1 MPKVRDPLDPKISQ
15 WHLLSYY
22 LRFFR
27 EKEGLSLT
35 QWGKIIGAARST
47 VSNMEAG
54 RHRIHEDHA
63 KLIDRHFGT
72 GRLFELLLWF
82 ARTAHNPDWFRQYTE
97 YEKQATFTKIYH
109 GGLIPLLFQTDD
121 YTKAFV
127 QVSDSQDLEAELT
140 ARLGRKQAM
149 LGRTE
154 PAFTW
159 LLLGEAALASQV
171 GGPAVME
178 AQLRQLRAMTDLPH
192 TSVRVVPFTA
202 GAHRGVDGYFQVIG
216 LENRDIGYA
225 GAQKGGR
232 LIEGPSEAR
241 ELSFIF
247 DRIGAKA
254 ASEDD
259 SRSLIERYLE
269 TYP

>member
-82 ARTAHNPDWFRQYTE
+82 ARTAHNPDWFRQYTQ
-97 YEKQATFTKIYH
+97 YEKQADQIRLYH
-109 GGLIPLLFQTDD
+109 GQVIPLPL
-121 YTKAFV
+121 
-127 QVSDSQDLEAELT
+127 
-140 ARLGRKQAM
+140 
-149 LGRTE
+149 
-154 PAFTW
+154 
-159 LLLGEAALASQV
+159 
-171 GGPAVME
+171 
-178 AQLRQLRAMTDLPH
+178 
-192 TSVRVVPFTA
+192 
-202 GAHRGVDGYFQVIG
+202 
-216 LENRDIGYA
+216 
-225 GAQKGGR
+225 
-232 LIEGPSEAR
+232 
-241 ELSFIF
+241 
-247 DRIGAKA
+247 
-254 ASEDD
+254 
-259 SRSLIERYLE
+259 
-269 TYP
+269 

>member
-97 YEKQATFTKIYH
+97 YERQADQIRLYH
-109 GGLIPLLFQTDD
+109 GQVIPLPLQTDE
-121 YTKAFV
+121 YTWAYVRAGMFK
-127 QVSDSQDLEAELT
+127 DSEAEQEV
-140 ARLGRKQAM
+140 RVKRKRA
-149 LGRTE
+149 LLDSDD
-154 PAFTW
+154 PAFLW
-159 LLLGEAALASQV
+159 VLMHESVLATVV
-171 GGPAVME
+171 GGRSLMK
-178 AQLRQLRAMTDLPH
+178 AQLEHLRRMVDVPTIIA
-192 TSVRVVPFTA
+192 RVVPFEA
-202 GAHRGVDGYFQVIG
+202 GAHLGADGYLQIMS
-216 LENRDIGYA
+216 LDCRDVAYA
-225 GAQKGGR
+225 GAQCGGR
-232 LIEGPSEAR
+232 LIEGPGEVR
-241 ELSFIF
+241 EFCTIF
-247 DRIGAKA
+247 DHISAKA
-254 ASEDD
+254 LSEDG
-259 SRSLIERYLE
+259 SRALIERYLE
-269 TYP
+269 KYS

>member
-35 QWGKIIGAARST
+35 QWGRSSALPALLFRT
-47 VSNMEAG
+47 WVD

-154 PAFTW
+154 
-159 LLLGEAALASQV
+159 
-171 GGPAVME
+171 
-178 AQLRQLRAMTDLPH
+178 
-192 TSVRVVPFTA
+192 
-202 GAHRGVDGYFQVIG
+202 
-216 LENRDIGYA
+216 
-225 GAQKGGR
+225 
-232 LIEGPSEAR
+232 
-241 ELSFIF
+241 
-247 DRIGAKA
+247 
-254 ASEDD
+254 
-259 SRSLIERYLE
+259 
-269 TYP
+269 